1 FGLVVRLVINQSNML
16 ADVLGRNNVQN
27 STKQSITGAVFK
39 LVIDNYNLLVA
50 KGYKHE
56 RDSRILNPAFHH
68 TNLKSM
74 VSIIVNRITKCIGSL

>member
-1 FGLVVRLVINQSNML
+1 FGLVVRLVTNESDML

-39 LVIDNYNLLVA
+39 PVIVNHNLLVA
-50 KGYKHE
+50 KGYEHE

-74 VSIIVNRITKCIGSL
+74 VSIIVDRITKCISSL